1 MGKKYY
7 SFSIS
12 VVLLFVGQWS
22 WRMHTEESDGY
33 LGITSLINI
42 KKVARKRFYP

>member
-1 MGKKYY
+1 MENKYY
-7 SFSIS
+7 LFPIS

-22 WRMHTEESDGY
+22 WPTQMEAIGGY

>member
-1 MGKKYY
+1 M
-7 SFSIS
+7 
-12 VVLLFVGQWS
+12 VLAQQ
-22 WRMHTEESDGY
+22 TEAIGGY